1 MLLQNDSAVVL
12 TWGSCNMIG
21 SFGTESLVLFFL
33 FLRLVFGVV
42 ATIPRFFPKA
52 VVKVVEVADMP
63 MVVVV
68 VALGGSIGT
77 SFSEGEIRSNQNQII
92 IYVNQNKQ
100 KLIILLI
107 RFW

>member
-1 MLLQNDSAVVL
+1 
-12 TWGSCNMIG
+12 MIG

-33 FLRLVFGVV
+33 FLRLMFGVV

-77 SFSEGEIRSNQNQII
+77 SFSEGEIKSNQNYQ
-92 IYVNQNKQ
+92 
-100 KLIILLI
+100 LCLSE
-107 RFW
+107 